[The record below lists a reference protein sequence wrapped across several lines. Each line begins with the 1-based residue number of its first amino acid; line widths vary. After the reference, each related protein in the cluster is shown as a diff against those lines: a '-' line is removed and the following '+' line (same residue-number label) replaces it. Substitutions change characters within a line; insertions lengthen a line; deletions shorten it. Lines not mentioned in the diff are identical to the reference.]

1 MDNNQSNV
9 NNFQQ
14 YMSNRNGS
22 NNGNLNQMKPMSHL
36 QFRQLSNNTNDRNN
50 SYMNFYQNINVP
62 HKFPNVNG
70 FNVIGDDSDL
80 ANSLKPLYRNYNI
93 DVGQWPLTNPPIF
106 ENFINPY
113 DDSENNYSQQMT
125 MNQLQQKGQQ
135 VDEAN
140 MTNVYNADKD
150 RRRRRVSISNG
161 QIDQLNNDIL
171 QVDQL
176 YYSQPPVYPKLL
188 MNQISNIPEMGKMV
202 KVEQM
207 EERIPS
213 NNGLQ
218 SQNSEYSSQQDNLS
232 SQDNNDPSNNNDQT
246 SNKKGGAKRILP
258 PSNTLIPGTPEYKK
272 ARLLERNRIAA
283 MKCRQRKKLERDLMA
298 RDYDRVVAE
307 NKDLKRKIQELEKL
321 LVDKK

>member
-1 MDNNQSNV
+1 MDTNQSHL

-22 NNGNLNQMKPMSHL
+22 NNGNLNQMKPISHL

-50 SYMNFYQNINVP
+50 SFLSSYQNFNVP
-62 HKFPNVNG
+62 HKFPNANG
-70 FNVIGDDSDL
+70 LNVIGDDSDL

-93 DVGQWPLTNPPIF
+93 DVSQWPLTNPPIF

-113 DDSENNYSQQMT
+113 DDFENSHPQQMS
-125 MNQLQQKGQQ
+125 MNQLQQKGQP

-140 MTNVYNADKD
+140 MTNMYNVDKD

-161 QIDQLNNDIL
+161 QIDQLNNDTL

-188 MNQISNIPEMGKMV
+188 MHQISNIPEMGKML
-202 KVEQM
+202 KVEHM
-207 EERIPS
+207 EERVQS

-218 SQNSEYSSQQDNLS
+218 SQNSENSSQQGNMS
-232 SQDNNDPSNNNDQT
+232 SQENKTLKNNDQS

-307 NKDLKRKIQELEKL
+307 NKDLKSRIQELEKL
-321 LVDKK
+321 LAVKK

>member
-1 MDNNQSNV
+1 MT
-9 NNFQQ
+9 
-14 YMSNRNGS
+14 NRNGS
-22 NNGNLNQMKPMSHL
+22 NNGNLNQMKPLNHL
-36 QFRQLSNNTNDRNN
+36 QFRQLSNNTNERNN
-50 SYMNFYQNINVP
+50 SYLNFYQNLNPP
-62 HKFPNVNG
+62 HKFNN

-93 DVGQWPLTNPPIF
+93 DVSQWPLTNPPIF

-113 DDSENNYSQQMT
+113 DDSETNYSQQIN
-125 MNQLQQKGQQ
+125 MNQLQQKGQT
-135 VDEAN
+135 VDEAHMAN
-140 MTNVYNADKD
+140 MYHAEKDK
-150 RRRRRVSISNG
+150 RRRRVSISNG

-188 MNQISNIPEMGKMV
+188 INQVPNIPEMGKMV
-202 KVEQM
+202 KVEHM

-218 SQNSEYSSQQDNLS
+218 SQNSEYSSQQDDVS
-232 SQDNNDPSNNNDQT
+232 SNDNNDSNNKNNNVHVPN
-246 SNKKGGAKRILP
+246 NKKGGAKRILP

-298 RDYDRVVAE
+298 RDYDRVMAE
-307 NKDLKRKIQELEKL
+307 NKELKKKIQELEKL
-321 LVDKK
+321 LEDKKIV